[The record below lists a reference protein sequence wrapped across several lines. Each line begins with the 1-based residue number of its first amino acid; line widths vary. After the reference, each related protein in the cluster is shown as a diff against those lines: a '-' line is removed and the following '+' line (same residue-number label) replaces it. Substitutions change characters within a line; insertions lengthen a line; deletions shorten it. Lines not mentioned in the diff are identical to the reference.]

1 MTALSSSPLASSS
14 SPSGSGPAI
23 SSCDAAGRVF
33 GQFDDLVDR
42 AVDVEVAAD
51 LGGRGAVDVVAAL
64 VLEVVD
70 EVGRF
75 QPGCRFLAG
84 FGFGAFALA
93 FLLGLFEAGLDEA
106 EGGRVDF
113 VLVAF
118 VADVGAVGEQ
128 RDAAFEVD
136 LFAFGFAVGLD
147 LHVGFG
153 QFAFG
158 AGLERAGER

>member
-1 MTALSSSPLASSS
+1 MIWSIAPLTLRSPLTSVVSRCRRRR
-14 SPSGSGPAI
+14 PA
-23 SSCDAAGRVF
+23 F
-33 GQFDDLVDR
+33 
-42 AVDVEVAAD
+42 
-51 LGGRGAVDVVAAL
+51 
-64 VLEVVD
+64 VLQVVD
-70 EVGRF
+70 EVADF
-75 QPGCRFLAG
+75 EPGGGFLAG

-128 RDAAFEVD
+128 REAAFEVD
-136 LFAFGFAVGLD
+136 VFAFGFAVGLE

-153 QFAFG
+153 QFVFG